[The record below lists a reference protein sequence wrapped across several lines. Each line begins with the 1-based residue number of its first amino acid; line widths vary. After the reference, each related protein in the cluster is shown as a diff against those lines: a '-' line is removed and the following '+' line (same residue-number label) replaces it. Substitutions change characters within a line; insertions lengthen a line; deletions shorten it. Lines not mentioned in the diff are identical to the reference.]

1 DLAAARDELHR
12 RAQLIEEEQLR
23 LQQARAV
30 WVTSTYLAAT
40 PIPIGPLVSVVLPT
54 RNRVAL
60 VTRAVASVP
69 AQSYPNRD
77 PILVIDGS
85 DDGTLQALERF
96 DDPRITVL
104 YQEQQGQAAARDAA
118 LEKASGDYIV
128 YLDDDNLMYEHW
140 LRGVV
145 WAFTVHPDADIVIGA
160 RLI

>member
-1 DLAAARDELHR
+1 
-12 RAQLIEEEQLR
+12 
-23 LQQARAV
+23 
-30 WVTSTYLAAT
+30 
-40 PIPIGPLVSVVLPT
+40 IPIGPLVSVVLPT

-60 VTRAVASVP
+60 VTRAVASVLG
-69 AQSYPNRD
+69 QSYPNWEL
-77 PILVIDGS
+77 IVVIDGS

-104 YQEQQGQAAARDAA
+104 YQEQQGQAAARNAA

-145 WAFTVHPDADIVIGA
+145 WAFTVHPDADVVIGA
-160 RLI
+160 RLIDDEYRGRHLAGGAPPFLSYRDRIDRDALAEGNQAD